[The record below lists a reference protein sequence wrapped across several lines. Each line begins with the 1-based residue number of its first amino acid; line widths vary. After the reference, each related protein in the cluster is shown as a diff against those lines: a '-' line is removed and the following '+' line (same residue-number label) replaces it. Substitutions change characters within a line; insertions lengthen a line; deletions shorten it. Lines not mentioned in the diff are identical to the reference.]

1 MKKFVTTL
9 GGLSIISVALFCQQ
23 FEEQKTEITEFDG
36 LTVKVGGD
44 FALQF
49 QSLNHSSEVDTLYDL
64 VSNFNLPTANLNL
77 NAYLADGLKLHLRT
91 YLSSRHHVEAWVK
104 GGYVKIDKL
113 DFISKGFLTKIMD
126 KISIKIGLD
135 EINYGDGH
143 FRRTDNAR
151 TINNPFV
158 GNYIMDAFTTE
169 AFGELTVQTN
179 GFISVLGVSNG
190 KLNQNVTV
198 TNRYNHDN
206 KLSFY
211 GKLGYDNKLKDNVR
225 VRLTG
230 SWYINNG
237 TSTGTYLYGGDRS
250 GSRYYSV
257 LVKENEDD
265 NFTSGRFNP
274 SFSQLTAI
282 QINPFMK
289 FYGFELFGIY
299 EIAKGGSKDDNGN
312 FSQIAAELIYKFGR
326 DEQFYGG
333 GRYNIVNG
341 KQTENA
347 EKQNIDRLNI
357 GLGWFLTENV
367 LTKVEYVKQTY
378 TGDGWAGQLYQG
390 AEFSGLMVEATISF

>member
-1 MKKFVTTL
+1 MKKFVITL
-9 GGLSIISVALFCQQ
+9 SGLLIISVALLGQQ

-36 LTVKVGGD
+36 LTVKAGGD

-49 QSLNHSSEVDTLYDL
+49 QSLEHSSEIDTLYKL
-64 VSNFNLPTANLNL
+64 VSNFNLPTANLNIK
-77 NAYLADGLKLHLRT
+77 AYLADGLRLHLRT

-113 DFISKGFLTKIMD
+113 DFISKGFLTNIMD
-126 KISIKIGLD
+126 KISIKVGLD

-151 TINNPFV
+151 AINNPFV

-169 AFGELTVQTN
+169 VFGELTGQTN
-179 GFISVLGVSNG
+179 GFIGVLGVSNG

-206 KLSFY
+206 KLSLY
-211 GKLGYDNKLKDNVR
+211 GKLGYDNKLKDKVR

-230 SWYINNG
+230 SWYINKG

-250 GSRYYSV
+250 GSRYYSA

-299 EIAKGGSKDDNGN
+299 EIAKGGNNDDNGN

-341 KQTENA
+341 KQTKNA

-357 GLGWFLTENV
+357 GLGWFLTESV

-390 AEFSGLMVEATISF
+390 AEFSGLMVESTISF

>member
-1 MKKFVTTL
+1 MKKIAIIL
-9 GGLSIISVALFCQQ
+9 NGILISVALFGQQ

-36 LTVKVGGD
+36 LAVKVGSD

-49 QSLNHSSEVDTLYDL
+49 QSLDHSSEIDTLYDL
-64 VSNFNLPTANLNL
+64 VSNFNLPTANLNI
-77 NAYLADGLKLHLRT
+77 NAFLADGLRLHLRT

-113 DFISKGFLTKIMD
+113 DFISEGFLTDIMD
-126 KISIKIGLD
+126 KISIKVGLD

-151 TINNPFV
+151 AINNPFV
-158 GNYIMDAFTTE
+158 GNYIMDAFSTE

-179 GFISVLGVSNG
+179 GFIGVLGISNG
-190 KLNQNVTV
+190 KLNQNVIV
-198 TNRYNHDN
+198 TSRYNHDN

-211 GKLGYDNKLKDNVR
+211 GKLGYDNQLKDEVR

-237 TSTGTYLYGGDRS
+237 ASTGSYLYGGDRS

-257 LVKENEDD
+257 LVRENEDD

-274 SFSQLTAI
+274 RFSQLTAI
-282 QINPFMK
+282 QVNPFMK
-289 FYGFELFGIY
+289 LFGLEFFGIY
-299 EIAKGGSKDDNGN
+299 EMAMGGDNDDKGN
-312 FSQIAAELIYKFGR
+312 FTQIAAELIYRFGR

-333 GRYNIVNG
+333 GRYNIVTG
-341 KQTENA
+341 KQTENT
-347 EKQNIDRLNI
+347 EKQNINRLNF

-367 LTKVEYVKQTY
+367 LAKVEYVRQTY
-378 TGDGWAGQLYQG
+378 TGDGWSGQLYQG
-390 AEFSGLMVEATISF
+390 AEFSGLMFEAAVSF

>member
-1 MKKFVTTL
+1 MKKNVIIL
-9 GGLSIISVALFCQQ
+9 SGLLLSIALFGQQ
-23 FEEQKTEITEFDG
+23 FEEQKIEITEFDG
-36 LTVKVGGD
+36 LSVKVGCD

-49 QSLNHSSEVDTLYDL
+49 QNLDHSSEIDTLYEL
-64 VSNFNLPTANLNL
+64 VPNFNLPAANLNI
-77 NAYLADGLKLHLRT
+77 NAYLADGLRLHLRT

-104 GGYVKIDKL
+104 GGHVKIDKL
-113 DFISKGFLTKIMD
+113 DFISKGFLKNIMD
-126 KISIKIGLD
+126 KISIKVGLD

-151 TINNPFV
+151 AINNPFV

-169 AFGELTVQTN
+169 PFGELTVQTN
-179 GFISVLGVSNG
+179 GFIGVLGISNG
-190 KLNQNVTV
+190 KLNQNVIV
-198 TNRYNHDN
+198 NNRYNFDN

-211 GKLGYDNKLKDNVR
+211 GKLGYDNKLKDELR

-265 NFTSGRFNP
+265 NYTSGRFNP
-274 SFSQLTAI
+274 RFSQLTAV
-282 QINPFMK
+282 QINSFIK
-289 FYGFELFGIY
+289 LYGFEFFGIY
-299 EIAKGGSKDDNGN
+299 EIAKGGDNDENGN
-312 FSQIAAELIYKFGR
+312 FAQIATELIYKFGR

-333 GRYNIVNG
+333 GRYNTVTG
-341 KQTENA
+341 KQTENT

-357 GLGWFLTENV
+357 GMGWFLTENV
-367 LTKVEYVKQTY
+367 LAKIEYVKQTY
-378 TGDGWAGQLYQG
+378 TGDGWLGQLYQG
-390 AEFSGLMVEATISF
+390 AEFSGVMVEAAISF